1 MNTIQTTGVFYMNFK
16 TGKLEAISTESAL
29 KVGQVVSYADMA
41 NPRSKFAVTG
51 PCETYGQPCIC
62 EDGHISHVSMEDIE
76 RPGGWQLVK
85 DAEGAPLVLSAD
97 KLVDFVRDAKAE
109 GIRLAAERDQA
120 KSDKAKKDAEERTR
134 IIAKYP
140 YLTQYDYSGKASR
153 YAVGAK
159 NMRKELERAFPGV
172 TFSCRSKSYS
182 GGCSIHASWTDGPTE
197 AQASPIVDKYQ
208 ECDFDG
214 MDDSTSYRHSVWP
227 EVFGGAKY
235 TFASR
240 HESPALTVKAALALG
255 YELTEA
261 DFDQHG
267 NLDETRAHLS
277 YEICQMIYR
286 EARKTSGK

>member
-1 MNTIQTTGVFYMNFK
+1 MNTIQTMGIFHMNFK

-29 KVGQVVSYADMA
+29 QVGQVVSYSDMA
-41 NPRSKFAVTG
+41 NPRSNFAVTG
-51 PCETYGQPCIC
+51 PFETYGQPCIC

-76 RPGGWQLVK
+76 MPGGWQLVK

-97 KLVDFVRDAKAE
+97 KLVDFVRAAKAE
-109 GIRLAAERDQA
+109 GIRLAAERAQA
-120 KSDKAKKDAEERTR
+120 KSDKAEADRAELNR
-134 IIAKYP
+134 IVKEYP
-140 YLTQYDYSGKASR
+140 YLTQYDYSGKASS

-172 TFSCRSKSYS
+172 KFSCRSKSYS

-235 TFASR
+235 TSASR

-261 DFDQHG
+261 DFDQNG
-267 NLDETRAHLS
+267 NLNECRAPLS